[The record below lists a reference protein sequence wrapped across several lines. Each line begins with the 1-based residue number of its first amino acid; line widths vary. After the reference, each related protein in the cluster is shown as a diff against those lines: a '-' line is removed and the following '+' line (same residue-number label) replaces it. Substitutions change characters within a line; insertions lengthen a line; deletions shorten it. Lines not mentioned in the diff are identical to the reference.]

1 MADNIIETQEV
12 DQPLQTQQP
21 TISPEVAELMELSL
35 NMGVPKEQKVEQPM
49 QVQEEVNI
57 NTENKQDAVL
67 TTSEVPQTSFFDTL
81 REKFKYET
89 PEEAISKIEELNSL
103 KNKPASAEVKFEN
116 EFNEKLFKAI
126 QGGKHKEVSQLLM
139 QQEKLE
145 SLTTTEVNKDTASDI
160 IKLSMQLKYKDLT
173 PSEIEYKFNKQF
185 SIPKEPIQRIGE
197 DDDDFEIRKS
207 DWEETVQDI
216 EMTKIIEAKLAK
228 PELEKA
234 KSSISLPEIDN
245 PVDEDYLQYKKLLE
259 EQSKVDED
267 VLKAYK
273 SFTPKEIETKINFK
287 DEPNKI
293 AFDFQYE
300 PDSESFNKSV
310 DMALNFDLFFEK
322 FKNQDGSPD
331 RKKFLDA
338 IHFAVNKDKI
348 LMEAIKQT
356 KNATIKSFLPD
367 NSNGGGNKY
376 TPQSNTESSEIDKLM
391 RASLAGFMP
400 K

>member
-35 NMGVPKEQKVEQPM
+35 NMGVPKEQKVEQPT

-57 NTENKQDAVL
+57 NTGNKQDAVL
-67 TTSEVPQTSFFDTL
+67 TPSEVPQTSFFDTL

-185 SIPKEPIQRIGE
+185 SIPKEPIQRIDE
-197 DDDDFEIRKS
+197 DDEDFETRKS
-207 DWEETVQDI
+207 DWKETVQDI